1 MRRFVTFLREHHF
14 SPTAWGLL
22 LASATVVYY
31 AASRLIQNLAY
42 RGYQRPPTLFAS
54 FGADFWRPEPLEVP
68 LYVAGYLVIPALALA
83 GYAAYRRGWLR
94 RLAVPLLLVAALAV
108 VAAAA
113 LLLGWLPHGLSV
125 AAAYAAEHGVAKGVW
140 LLLTKRLFAM
150 RLLFALVGVF
160 FFTQLYA
167 ARPRALAL
175 LAADRWGGWRWLQPL
190 FLLAVVA
197 FLFHPNFPFEPH
209 HHAYFLAPANDMLH
223 GHALLYETSHLYGL
237 LDEYA
242 LAGLFALG
250 LPLTYASL
258 SAVLFVAFAGF
269 ILGWYA
275 LLRRWLGSPALA
287 TFGVLATIAWL
298 FLFQTSPTRSVYYF
312 PAMTPYRFWLFLPVV
327 WMLISQA
334 VHPRRWR
341 RYAIIAVSSLAVF
354 WNLENGIFTAVAA
367 WLCLTYV
374 ELKPQSSNLKA
385 ESWAWLKLLGRLS
398 LAWVATIAAIAAIIT
413 GVNWAFVGYPPDW
426 GAYLREVLPFGT
438 GIGMTPLP
446 LVGLFELFVVAYA
459 ATFAYTLRRMVR
471 REPLDVGA
479 LFFALFG
486 AASLLYYIGESTWQ
500 NLYLVTAPLIGL
512 LLWVIRQVL
521 QRPPTDYTLARLATA
536 GVNAAVVLVAG
547 MLLLKV
553 PVELGTRDY
562 ARIGDSFVRPVI
574 ADPALADDAAVL
586 ARDYGHLDRLAV
598 FHRADVPLLLALGKA
613 NALDLY
619 YLFNLYYTQQVD
631 ALLAQIQREQPP
643 VIIVGRVSS
652 LPGQGLDL
660 DDQVR
665 YFRAR
670 LPPDYRVTQQLQTL
684 DVYERSESAPAP

>member
-1 MRRFVTFLREHHF
+1 MRRLIGFLREHRF

-22 LASATVVYY
+22 LASATALYY
-31 AASRLIQNLAY
+31 AASRLVQDFAY
-42 RGYQRPPTLFAS
+42 RGYRRPPTLFAS
-54 FGADFWRPEPLEVP
+54 FGADFWLPEPLEVP

-108 VAAAA
+108 VIAGGW
-113 LLLGWLPHGLSV
+113 LLGWLPQGLST

-150 RLLFALVGVF
+150 RLLFVLVGVF
-160 FFTQLYA
+160 FCTQLYA
-167 ARPRALAL
+167 RRPRALPL
-175 LAADRWGGWRWLQPL
+175 LAADRWRGWRVAEPL
-190 FLLAVVA
+190 FLIAVVA

-209 HHAYFLAPANDMLH
+209 HYAYYLGPANDLLH
-223 GHALLYETSHLYGL
+223 GRALLYETSHLYGL
-237 LDEYA
+237 LNEYV

-258 SAVLFVAFAGF
+258 SAVLFAAFAGF

-298 FLFQTSPTRSVYYF
+298 FLFQTSPTRSAYFF

-334 VHPRRWR
+334 RQPRRWR
-341 RYAIIAVSSLAVF
+341 RWAIILTSSLAIF

-367 WLCLTYV
+367 WVCLVYMEYGV
-374 ELKPQSSNLKA
+374 WSREHGVRRIVGSA
-385 ESWAWLKLLGRLS
+385 VRLAAYFAMS
-398 LAWVATIAAIAAIIT
+398 VLAIGALISAINF
-413 GVNWAFVGYPPDW
+413 VFVGRWPDW
-426 GAYLREVLPFGT
+426 GAYLREVLPFGA

-446 LVGLFELFVVAYA
+446 LVGLFEVFIVAYA
-459 ATFAYTLRRMVR
+459 ATFAWAARRMMRHERV
-471 REPLDVGA
+471 DVGV

-500 NLYLVTAPLIGL
+500 NLYLVTAPLIAL
-512 LLWVIRQVL
+512 LLWVTRHVL
-521 QRPPTDYTLARLATA
+521 QRPPADYTLTRLATA
-536 GVNAAVVLVAG
+536 GMNAAIALVAG

-553 PVELGTRDY
+553 PVELGARDY
-562 ARIGDSFVRPVI
+562 TALAQSFRRPVI
-574 ADPALADDAAVL
+574 SNAALAADAAVL
-586 ARDYGHLDRLAV
+586 ARDYGPLPRLAV
-598 FHRADVPLLLALGKA
+598 FHRADVPLLLTLGKA
-613 NALDLY
+613 NALDVY
-619 YLFNLYYTQQVD
+619 YIFNLYYTQQVD
-631 ALLAQIQREQPP
+631 ELLAQIQREQPP
-643 VIIVGRVSS
+643 VLVVGTVG
-652 LPGQGLDL
+652 PVPAQGLDL

-665 YFRAR
+665 YFRAH
-670 LPPDYRVTQQLQTL
+670 LSPDYRITQQLQTL
-684 DVYERSESAPAP
+684 DVFQRVEAAMAP